1 MSELGN
7 TDSKRNGTSVKRSGP
22 CASIRRRQ
30 EQDSGSRRS
39 GAAAMD
45 AVAKGLTPH
54 LLRQL
59 KFGPSEDAR
68 PYNAI
73 NTDLQAV
80 NSR

>member
-1 MSELGN
+1 MAPLLN
-7 TDSKRNGTSVKRSGP
+7 DRDFVRP
-22 CASIRRRQ
+22 IRRRQ

-39 GAAAMD
+39 AAAMD

-68 PYNAI
+68 SYNAI
-73 NTDLQAV
+73 STDLQAV

>member
-1 MSELGN
+1 MSEFGN
-7 TDSKRNGTSVKRSGP
+7 TDSKRNGTSVQRSGFVRP
-22 CASIRRRQ
+22 IRRRQ

-39 GAAAMD
+39 GAAMD

-59 KFGPSEDAR
+59 KFGRSEDACC
-68 PYNAI
+68 YNAI